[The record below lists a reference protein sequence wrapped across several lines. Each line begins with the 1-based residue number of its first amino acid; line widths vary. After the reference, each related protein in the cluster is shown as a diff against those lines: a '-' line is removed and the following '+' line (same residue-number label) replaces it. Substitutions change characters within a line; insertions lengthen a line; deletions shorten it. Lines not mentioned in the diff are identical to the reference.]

1 MPRKTP
7 LTREDFADF
16 QPITT
21 RWADNDV
28 YGHVNNVTYYAWF
41 DTAANRYLI
50 EAGGLDIHHSP
61 LVAYVV
67 SSHCDYFRPV
77 AYPERIE
84 AALRVTHLGRSSI
97 NWEIGIFP
105 EGADT
110 ACAQGSLVHVFVEQA
125 SQTSA
130 AIPGP
135 VRQALERLVV
145 G

>member
-1 MPRKTP
+1 MSRKTP
-7 LTREDFADF
+7 LTRTDFADF

-21 RWADNDV
+21 RWADNDI

-50 EAGGLDIHHSP
+50 EAGGLDIHNSP
-61 LVAYVV
+61 IVAYVV
-67 SSHCDYFRPV
+67 SSQCDYFRPV

-105 EGADT
+105 AGEDT
-110 ACAQGSLVHVFVEQA
+110 ACAQGKLVHVFVDQA
-125 SQTSA
+125 SQNSV
-130 AIPGP
+130 AIPEP
-135 VRQALERLVV
+135 VREALDRLVV
-145 G
+145 S